1 MKKLISI
8 IVLLLLCIAGSAA
21 EAYLVNT
28 KTLNM
33 RAKPQSGAKKLGS
46 LRQGEVLQVDTII
59 NGWATCLNEAGE
71 TFYVSSKHLI
81 KKEEAKAKKKAEEE
95 KSMAS
100 RPHGHYSRKSERH
113 WPL

>member
-33 RAKPQSGAKKLGS
+33 RAKPNGKAKKLGS
-46 LRQGEVLQVDTII
+46 LYQGQSVKVKTTD
-59 NGWATCLNEAGE
+59 
-71 TFYVSSKHLI
+71 
-81 KKEEAKAKKKAEEE
+81 
-95 KSMAS
+95 
-100 RPHGHYSRKSERH
+100 
-113 WPL
+113 

>member
-1 MKKLISI
+1 MAVEADFRLLELSLKLEDMKKLISI

-46 LRQGEVLQVDTII
+46 LRQGEVLQVDT
-59 NGWATCLNEAGE
+59 
-71 TFYVSSKHLI
+71 
-81 KKEEAKAKKKAEEE
+81 
-95 KSMAS
+95 
-100 RPHGHYSRKSERH
+100 
-113 WPL
+113 